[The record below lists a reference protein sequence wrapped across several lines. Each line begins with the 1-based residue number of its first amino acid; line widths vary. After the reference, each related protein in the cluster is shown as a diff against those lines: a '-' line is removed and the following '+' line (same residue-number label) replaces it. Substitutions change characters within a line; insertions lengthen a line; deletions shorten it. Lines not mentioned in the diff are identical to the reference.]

1 MIRGSSPR
9 SRMAL
14 YAVSYHPDRGRAFPG
29 FLFTRIEELIRDIDA
44 CEVRI
49 GPDETMYIINLTA
62 DEVPAVLKGTD
73 DGARTAF
80 EHSVSCVGASIC
92 QVGLRD
98 SNGAL
103 QQLVRA
109 LRPYEFADGVLP
121 RIHISGCTSSCG
133 THQSAQIGLQGTVKL
148 VDQKPQPAYVAERRR
163 L

>member
-1 MIRGSSPR
+1 MRSAIIR
-9 SRMAL
+9 L
-14 YAVSYHPDRGRAFPG
+14 GRATPAS
-29 FLFTRIEELIRDIDA
+29 LYRIDELIRDIDA

-109 LRPYEFADGVLP
+109 LRPYEFADACC
-121 RIHISGCTSSCG
+121 RASTSADARAAAG
-133 THQSAQIGLQGTVKL
+133 PIRARRSAFRA
-148 VDQKPQPAYVAERRR
+148 P
-163 L
+163 